1 MLKSS
6 ILTLVYRALF
16 IAVYWAFEL
25 VAAEKLE

>member
-1 MLKSS
+1 MLVNS
-6 ILTLVYRALF
+6 ILTLVCRALF